1 MSERKPQW
9 TNGQPRI
16 NLHLSSLATGHP
28 RVKTSDTI
36 AQLSGFLLKKSENK
50 FDIYLKIWYN
60 IYKKKARV
68 HR

>member
-1 MSERKPQW
+1 MSERKPQR

-36 AQLSGFLLKKSENK
+36 AQKAGFLPSKK
-50 FDIYLKIWYN
+50 
-60 IYKKKARV
+60 
-68 HR
+68 